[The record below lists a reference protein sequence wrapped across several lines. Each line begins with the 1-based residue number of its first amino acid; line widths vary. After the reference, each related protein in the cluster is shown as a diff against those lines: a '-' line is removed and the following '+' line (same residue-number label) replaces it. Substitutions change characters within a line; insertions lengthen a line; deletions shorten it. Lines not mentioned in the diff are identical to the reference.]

1 MIIVQKKARFRNMA
15 GIWNRVTV
23 GVYSWW
29 LAMIGS
35 SVVAD
40 GHVPV
45 SHDKLDHD
53 LFSLSV
59 LECYDLCV

>member
-1 MIIVQKKARFRNMA
+1 MA